1 MKSING
7 FYFNT
12 NLTLSAEFFLYV
24 EAGTGFGGELVVTV
38 DGGERELFLQLFY
51 ECTERGF
58 LCCRPSVLGLAV
70 GRQTADI
77 ADADTDRIVTFA
89 VCANLACRPTCLYA
103 AVTIYH
109 EVITYAAEASLA
121 MPTVDVLD
129 GEVLALCGGTAMN
142 DDFCY
147 FSHDFSLFDG
157 IFLTEVSQ
165 VLPHT
170 PCFTLIEQALSAFFN
185 VNYV

>member
-1 MKSING
+1 MAVN
-7 FYFNT
+7 
-12 NLTLSAEFFLYV
+12 
-24 EAGTGFGGELVVTV
+24 
-38 DGGERELFLQLFY
+38 GGERKLFLQLFY

-77 ADADTDRIVTFA
+77 ADADADSIVTFA
-89 VCANLACRPTCLYA
+89 VCANLALRSACVYA

-109 EVITYAAEASLA
+109 EVIADAVEASLA

-147 FSHDFSLFDG
+147 FSHDFLFLMLYFWGVKGVKELSLPSVAEE
-157 IFLTEVSQ
+157 LRQMS
-165 VLPHT
+165 
-170 PCFTLIEQALSAFFN
+170 
-185 VNYV
+185 

>member
-1 MKSING
+1 M
-7 FYFNT
+7 
-12 NLTLSAEFFLYV
+12 A
-24 EAGTGFGGELVVTV
+24 V
-38 DGGERELFLQLFY
+38 DGGEREFFLQLFY
-51 ECTERGF
+51 ERTKRGF

-89 VCANLACRPTCLYA
+89 VCANLALRPACVYA

-109 EVITYAAEASLA
+109 EVIADAVEASLA
-121 MPTVDVLD
+121 MPAVDVLD

-147 FSHDFSLFDG
+147 FSDDFSFFDV
-157 IFLTEVSQ
+157 IF
-165 VLPHT
+165 
-170 PCFTLIEQALSAFFN
+170 
-185 VNYV
+185 